1 MNITIR
7 SQSIANKTTM
17 LATAMLATAMLATAI
32 GRFRP
37 LTSFPEKLVSLQDKR

>member
-7 SQSIANKTTM
+7 SQCIANKTT
-17 LATAMLATAMLATAI
+17 MLATAMLATAI